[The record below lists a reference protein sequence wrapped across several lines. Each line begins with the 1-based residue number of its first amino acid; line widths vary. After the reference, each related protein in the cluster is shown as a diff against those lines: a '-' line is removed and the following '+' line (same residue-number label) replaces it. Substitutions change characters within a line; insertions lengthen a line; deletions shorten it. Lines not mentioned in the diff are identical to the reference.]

1 VLSLSS
7 LIEFL
12 LDMLRDPATQND
24 FARDPNAALA
34 ARGLSGVTAQDIHD
48 VQPMLADHTGV
59 SASAGGAH
67 AAWSNAVDHAY
78 GHPPAHGSYAA
89 HHVAAHDP
97 LPAIQHVTDVYEV
110 DRSVAVRNVTQEY
123 KQYATYKTYL
133 TDNSVHAENGGT
145 VVQDSFNQDND
156 GIDLKG
162 AKVDS
167 SVLAG
172 HDANDSGNHVATT
185 TTQGSYNDDHST
197 AATDAH
203 NHTASEDYANVGN
216 DDSTH
221 HDSHDSTDSHDSST
235 ASHSFSGSS
244 VNDSYAVHE
253 PSAAAVDDGADAA
266 VHHGG

>member
-1 VLSLSS
+1 MLSLSS

-24 FARDPNAALA
+24 FARDPNATLA
-34 ARGLSGVTAQDIHD
+34 ARGLDGVTAQDIQD

-59 SASAGGAH
+59 FASVGGAH
-67 AAWSNAVDHAY
+67 ALRTPQVEHA
-78 GHPPAHGSYAA
+78 HAHHAGSYHPTAHA
-89 HHVAAHDP
+89 DPVQAIHHV
-97 LPAIQHVTDVYEV
+97 TNEYEV
-110 DRSVAVRNVTQEY
+110 DRSMVVRNVTQEY
-123 KQYATYKTYL
+123 KQYTTYKTYL
-133 TDNSVHAENGGT
+133 TDNSIHAENGGT
-145 VVQDSFNQDND
+145 VIQDSFNQDND

-172 HDANDSGNHVATT
+172 HDANGSGNHVATT